1 MSRYQLSSVGE
12 RSPAAARPALPAR
25 CGAAVAG
32 PRSARRAP
40 TMSARCAKRSGPPG
54 EEEDQAGGAR
64 GAAGGGP
71 PREQG
76 SVFDAARRSKARHRR
91 AGGAPGL
98 VEPAPTLL
106 VERHER
112 LAEQER
118 QPAVGRFVDRH
129 EVVMPA
135 THRRELAVPH
145 GAAHLPGAALTRRG
159 VGVAVAARPAPGTS
173 GPSTSTPIAT
183 CLIGVPP

>member
-1 MSRYQLSSVGE
+1 VSGAVVFFQAEDGIRDDLVTGVQTC
-12 RSPAAARPALPAR
+12 ALPICEDLGNVR
-25 CGAAVAG
+25 E
-32 PRSARRAP
+32 R
-40 TMSARCAKRSGPPG
+40 PPLEHG
-54 EEEDQAGGAR
+54 Y
-64 GAAGGGP
+64 
-71 PREQG
+71 
-76 SVFDAARRSKARHRR
+76 VFDDARRSKARHRR

-159 VGVAVAARPAPGTS
+159 LGVAVAARPAPGTS

>member
-1 MSRYQLSSVGE
+1 SMT
-12 RSPAAARPALPAR
+12 P
-25 CGAAVAG
+25 
-32 PRSARRAP
+32 
-40 TMSARCAKRSGPPG
+40 
-54 EEEDQAGGAR
+54 
-64 GAAGGGP
+64 
-71 PREQG
+71 
-76 SVFDAARRSKARHRR
+76 AARRLATAAR
-91 AGGAPGL
+91 GSSPGL

-129 EVVMPA
+129 EVGMPA

-159 VGVAVAARPAPGTS
+159 LGVAVAARPAPGTS